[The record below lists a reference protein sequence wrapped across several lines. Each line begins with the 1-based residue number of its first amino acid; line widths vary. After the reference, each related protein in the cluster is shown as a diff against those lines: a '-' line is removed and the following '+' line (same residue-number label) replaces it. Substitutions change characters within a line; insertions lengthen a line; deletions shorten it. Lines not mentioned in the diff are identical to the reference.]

1 MSSQSEDKRQVWQDA
16 AVELLERLRA
26 EEEDYGSLTRDVR
39 ELCQRLFNPGTT
51 FPTQISART
60 KTLGSLRKKVQQQAI
75 KFSEEESKKFTK
87 DEALDKLQQA
97 ITDYAG
103 VRILVYF
110 PGDVPKVVK
119 AIEGSETLTIE
130 TTRFSSTQSRTVRD
144 RSDLRPDD
152 YPRGDWH
159 SDSKGG
165 MDQYWRNSGYRAI
178 HIHVKFKDEEA
189 FKQLRHPRTRYTKT
203 AFDRV
208 REKLT
213 EIQITTIVMHVW
225 SQVEHDIIYKKP
237 PELLLTASMNRM
249 IDGINGLSTT
259 SEILLEQLARNLK
272 DANEEVQNNN
282 ERSFHNED
290 EFKNWFKQTYPETGV
305 MGERYD
311 HWKKNPEWT
320 RTLFFAC
327 EVLEY
332 GCSRS
337 KFQELIA
344 DEGLLEKGSSQPEKL
359 DISILLLH
367 AISLRHNWIEDEELK
382 RDKEYLRLARLTL
395 VASAFS
401 FMVAFR
407 ESEAIETLKNKFP
420 RGVENMR
427 QINAIISLFEID
439 AVDEE
444 RLDRFADRFLRANWG
459 GTYDLAVALAKLG
472 FFITDKELGGFQ
484 VSLMTSD
491 LLTIRLGPFDSSQRS
506 SIFGKEFQENFG
518 ELQPV
523 IFDTGIFQEHGPL
536 WCGNKKEIDAN
547 SPFNKTHDLGLK
559 PDNEAAKV
567 TRILQCEKLCKEK
580 ATLTLVRKGGK
591 SNDPSRLQT
600 VRYLGQKY
608 RNDFIKCT
616 ALDRRGNVGVDTT
629 TKDRVLVPTTPI
641 QEKKFV
647 HRPRTKK
654 AS

>member
-1 MSSQSEDKRQVWQDA
+1 MQSPNTSSQSEDNRQVWQNA

-75 KFSEEESKKFTK
+75 KFSEEESKKYTK

-144 RSDLRPDD
+144 RSDMRPDD

-159 SDSKGG
+159 SGSKGG
-165 MDQYWRNSGYRAI
+165 IDQYWRNSGYRAV
-178 HIHVKFKDEEA
+178 HIHVKFKDEA
-189 FKQLRHPRTRYTKT
+189 FKQLHHPRTRYTKT

-208 REKLT
+208 RQKLT

-282 ERSFHNED
+282 ERSFQNED

-311 HWKKNPEWT
+311 HWKKTPEWT

-327 EVLEY
+327 EDS
-332 GCSRS
+332 SRRAQATQKNS
-337 KFQELIA
+337 TSPFFFLHVI
-344 DEGLLEKGSSQPEKL
+344 SS
-359 DISILLLH
+359 
-367 AISLRHNWIEDEELK
+367 RHNWIEDEELK

-401 FMVAFR
+401 FMVAFK

-427 QINAIISLFEID
+427 QINAIISLFGTD
-439 AVDEE
+439 VVDEE
-444 RLDRFADRFLRANWG
+444 RLEHFAIRFLKADWG

-484 VSLMTSD
+484 DQYMSLMTSD
-491 LLTIRLGPFDSSQRS
+491 LLTTRLGPFNSSQRS
-506 SIFGKEFQENFG
+506 SVFGKVFQEQYG
-518 ELQPV
+518 EVQPV
-523 IFDTGIFQEHGPL
+523 VFDTGIFREHGPL
-536 WCGNKKEIDAN
+536 WRGNSKDE
-547 SPFNKTHDLGLK
+547 FNKTHDLGPN
-559 PDNEAAKV
+559 PDTKASTV
-567 TRILQCEKLCKEK
+567 TRILQCETLCKDT
-580 ATLTLVRKGGK
+580 AALTLVRKSST
-591 SNDPSRLQT
+591 SNGPLRFQT
-600 VRYLGQKY
+600 ARYLSRKY
-608 RNDFIKCT
+608 RNDFIKFT
-616 ALDRRGNVGVDTT
+616 TVDRRG
-629 TKDRVLVPTTPI
+629 KLDRSATNGNRELVSAAPIPI
-641 QEKKFV
+641 QGKKLV
-647 HRPRTKK
+647 YRGRTKR
-654 AS
+654 AQ